1 MTELADAEGI
11 YAELIKEFPSFLPAH
26 VSLIQKLDVVETK
39 NSLPFMFNAT
49 LEKMSVADAKTLD
62 ATLKRVVT
70 LANIVISGTNAES
83 LLAYYGLKSDS
94 RPDAVKIKA

>member
-1 MTELADAEGI
+1 
-11 YAELIKEFPSFLPAH
+11 
-26 VSLIQKLDVVETK
+26 
-39 NSLPFMFNAT
+39 MFNAT

>member
-1 MTELADAEGI
+1 MADAEDI
-11 YAELIKEFPSFLPAH
+11 YAELIKEFPTFLPAH

-49 LEKMSVADAKTLD
+49 LEKIAAADAKTLD
-62 ATLKRVVT
+62 TTLKRVIN
-70 LANIVISGTNAES
+70 LANIVINGTNVDS

-94 RPDAVKIKA
+94 RPDAAKIKA